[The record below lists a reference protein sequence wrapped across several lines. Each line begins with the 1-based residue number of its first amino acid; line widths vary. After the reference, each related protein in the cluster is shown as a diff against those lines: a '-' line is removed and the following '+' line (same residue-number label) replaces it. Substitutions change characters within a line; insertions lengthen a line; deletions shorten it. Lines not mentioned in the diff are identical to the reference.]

1 MEVLASRT
9 ENKLMLTLFLEYFK
23 DNKFTDKLKFIT
35 HYKHDISGKW
45 KLTIFSFIY
54 YSSIPRLP
62 PKQLQEAAA
71 GSSWFAAYRLYEPPT
86 IYRVSHISHEGP
98 NIIITQAGAGS
109 V

>member
-45 KLTIFSFIY
+45 KLTIFWFIY

-62 PKQLQEAAA
+62 PKQHTDFMNPQQFLVRHTFLMRGQI
-71 GSSWFAAYRLYEPPT
+71 LL
-86 IYRVSHISHEGP
+86 
-98 NIIITQAGAGS
+98 
-109 V
+109 